1 MEKKGGELATV
12 LTVMNM
18 KGGVGK
24 TTVACHLAALA
35 AREPLGRPSASRVLL
50 IDYDP
55 QYNASQMFLTHRTYF
70 RLEEEYKTTLAIL
83 MDDSTAVDPFGIQ
96 QIGSFPPPRHS
107 DITHN
112 VFGGGES
119 VLDIIPSTLKLMYVA
134 LGQPGRS
141 LPLMRDRFSNFI
153 AQARSAYDLII
164 LDCHPAGSVFTQT
177 SLGVSDHVL
186 IPVKPESFA
195 VRGLGL
201 MRQFVDGR
209 GPAEPKVKSHILFN
223 MTGPN
228 RSTEENSIR
237 LDPKYGPLCM
247 RNTLRKRSHF
257 TKANEGRNF
266 VWDRKVANQP
276 AAMDNLR
283 RVCTELVGRIM

>member
-1 MEKKGGELATV
+1 MGTV

-24 TTVACHLAALA
+24 TTVACHLAGLA
-35 AREPLGRPSASRVLL
+35 AREALGRPTPLRVLL
-50 IDYDP
+50 VDYDP
-55 QYNASQMFLTHRTYF
+55 QYNASQMLINHRTYF
-70 RLEEEYKTTLAIL
+70 RLDDEYKTTLSIL
-83 MDDSTAVDPFGIQ
+83 MDDSSEIDPFRIQ
-96 QIGSFPPPRHS
+96 HVGSFPPPRPAE
-107 DITHN
+107 IVHN
-112 VFGGGES
+112 VFGGGQG
-119 VLDIIPSTLKLMYVA
+119 VLDIVPSTLRLMYVA

-141 LPLMRDRFSNFI
+141 LPLMKERFATFM
-153 AQARSAYDLII
+153 AQARSSYDLII

-201 MRQFVDGR
+201 MRQFVEGR
-209 GPAEPKVKSHILFN
+209 GPAEPRIKSHILFN

-228 RSTEENSIR
+228 RSTEENTIR
-237 LDPKYGPLCM
+237 LDPRYGPLCM

-283 RVCTELVGRIM
+283 QVCTELIGRIM